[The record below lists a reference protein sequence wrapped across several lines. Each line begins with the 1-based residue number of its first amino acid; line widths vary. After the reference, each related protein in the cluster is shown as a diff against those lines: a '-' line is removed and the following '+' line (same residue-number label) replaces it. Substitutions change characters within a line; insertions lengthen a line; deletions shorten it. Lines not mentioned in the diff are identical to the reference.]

1 MIDICFSDTVGGIL
15 LEVKNIIKSDAI
27 LPLDLHLNYR
37 YLDGD
42 IIENQTKRNADSL
55 KYYYKTITEKEL
67 QKEYQI
73 ELKRANKAQKT
84 LRNFLLKGQEIR
96 LWLSNNAND
105 RCGLYWFCNLAKDYE
120 SKIFVVSCPGYEYD
134 DIKDKATENRNWASF
149 SNPYFMAEFAK
160 ESRTL
165 NKNEISAYSQTWGY
179 IVKENAP
186 LRILVDD
193 SIIGVKESFFDD
205 IILGFVSDEPKSQA
219 SVMGEIL
226 GKWQGGCDAAFISER
241 IEHLIGNNKIK
252 VVEEKVD
259 ENDCYWPRTLALI

>member
-105 RCGLYWFCNLAKDYE
+105 RCGLYWFCDLAKEYE
-120 SKIFVVSCPGYEYD
+120 NKISIVACPGYEYD
-134 DIKDKATENRNWASF
+134 DITNETNENR
-149 SNPYFMAEFAK
+149 
-160 ESRTL
+160 R
-165 NKNEISAYSQTWGY
+165 WG
-179 IVKENAP
+179 
-186 LRILVDD
+186 
-193 SIIGVKESFFDD
+193 
-205 IILGFVSDEPKSQA
+205 
-219 SVMGEIL
+219 
-226 GKWQGGCDAAFISER
+226 
-241 IEHLIGNNKIK
+241 
-252 VVEEKVD
+252 
-259 ENDCYWPRTLALI
+259 